1 MTTGNETDERI
12 YVLPIG
18 PGAGEC
24 FAADDPTGILW
35 RAHEEEAS
43 RRGAEFHNYG
53 WVTNDNVILS
63 KTSVGYLESQIDP
76 GTIKVTHRWSEYQCD
91 RRRRIAIEGLCGN
104 AATNRSAIE
113 AIATHLEEMA
123 DALHGI
129 AVRLEPRPNE

>member
-1 MTTGNETDERI
+1 MTTGNENVEKI
-12 YVLPIG
+12 CVFSIG

-24 FAADDPTGILW
+24 FVDNDPTGMLW

-43 RRGAEFHNYG
+43 RRGAEFYNYG
-53 WVTNDNVILS
+53 WVTDNNVILS

-76 GTIKVTHRWSEYQCD
+76 GTIKVTHRWSEYERD
-91 RRRRIAIEGLCGN
+91 RRRRIAIERLCGN

-113 AIATHLEEMA
+113 ALASRLEEMA